1 MTEEIWILEDEPI
14 HVSFNTNGYSFY
26 KGGRGLL
33 GRPVEAYLRLIAVK
47 GMGKIEISNF
57 SDLKGRVAI
66 KSPYDALEFVRLFTS
81 IETHYLFPEIHYIEP
96 AVAVDTPGPG
106 EYTEEYGV
114 LMNLEKATARRE
126 NDYFVIERNLLDK
139 TGKLFRVIEH
149 VGRDGA
155 YSLIKKTII
164 VEVALISYPIYQ

>member
-1 MTEEIWILEDEPI
+1 MEDIWILEKEPI
-14 HVSFNTNGYSFY
+14 RVSFSTKGYDFY
-26 KGGRGLL
+26 KGGRGLA
-33 GRPVEAYLRLIAVK
+33 GFPVKSYLRLIAVK
-47 GMGKIEISNF
+47 GKNKAEISGVP
-57 SDLKGRVAI
+57 DLKRYVSI
-66 KSPYDALEFVRLFTS
+66 EKPNEALEFVRLFTS

-96 AVAVDTPGPG
+96 AVAVDTPRPG

-126 NDYFVIERNLLDK
+126 KDYFVIERNLLDK
-139 TGKLFRVIEH
+139 TGKLFRAIEH